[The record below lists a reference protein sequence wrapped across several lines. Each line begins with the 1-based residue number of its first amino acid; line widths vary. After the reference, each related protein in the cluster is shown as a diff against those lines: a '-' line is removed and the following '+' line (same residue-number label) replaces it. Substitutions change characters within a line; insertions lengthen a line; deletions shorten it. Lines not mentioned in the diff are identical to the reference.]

1 VVFWVMGRYRDFPI
15 WQGCSGLCQS
25 WDYFTRAHRKQRGD
39 FDELRKGDTPATVDD
54 IAGLF
59 QHINLM
65 QRTLLSIGAIALRSA
80 QSPKE
85 IEQIDAQVQAMVD
98 DFTNRVTALA
108 KRLDI
113 DVGDNWRVGRIWSRM
128 RRTASPSIE
137 QSARKALY
145 LAAHRCSWKDKNL
158 NRIREAQGRGDVD
171 EGSDTNQ
178 WI

>member
-1 VVFWVMGRYRDFPI
+1 MFGPLPVL
-15 WQGCSGLCQS
+15 GLFHKSTQEAAGEILTKLC
-25 WDYFTRAHRKQRGD
+25 
-39 FDELRKGDTPATVDD
+39 KGDTPATVDD

-80 QSPKE
+80 QSPRE

-113 DVGDNWRVGRIWSRM
+113 DVGDN
-128 RRTASPSIE
+128 
-137 QSARKALY
+137 
-145 LAAHRCSWKDKNL
+145 
-158 NRIREAQGRGDVD
+158 
-171 EGSDTNQ
+171 
-178 WI
+178 

>member
-1 VVFWVMGRYRDFPI
+1 MGRARLCIEWRALRLGLITSSRSPTLTVIAKPLTDCASRSFESWGGIGISRSDKDVRAFASPGTI
-15 WQGCSGLCQS
+15 SQEHTGSSGEIL
-25 WDYFTRAHRKQRGD
+25 TK
-39 FDELRKGDTPATVDD
+39 LRKSDTPATVDD

-113 DVGDNWRVGRIWSRM
+113 DVGDN
-128 RRTASPSIE
+128 
-137 QSARKALY
+137 
-145 LAAHRCSWKDKNL
+145 
-158 NRIREAQGRGDVD
+158 
-171 EGSDTNQ
+171 
-178 WI
+178 